1 MEIAARERVNGTAKD
16 FGTQETRKPAK
27 GELKIRTK
35 PLKDRTAPAMKAL
48 WPSEK
53 TMNIGRKVITVDFNK
68 EPTRCHPKRIR
79 KWGLINSYRIED
91 Q

>member
-1 MEIAARERVNGTAKD
+1 MRM
-16 FGTQETRKPAK
+16 
-27 GELKIRTK
+27 K
-35 PLKDRTAPAMKAL
+35 PLNDKTAPAMNAL
-48 WPSEK
+48 CPNEK

-79 KWGLINSYRIED
+79 KLGLINSCRMED